1 MGRTRTSG
9 ISDDAGNKIVSKW
22 VDGERIYARLG
33 AVSQQHAEAW
43 LADRIQRIRL
53 ARERGSRPRVTFR
66 EAAVRYLTDN
76 REKLAS
82 IEAVAFHVELVD
94 PWIGDR
100 SIDEVHDETLRPF
113 KEHRLLP
120 TTTSTGKTKQASLT
134 TLNRSL
140 EVVRR
145 ILNLCARSYRHPNGL
160 TWLETAPL
168 ITIDTKQA
176 KKRARK
182 PYPLSWEEQDL
193 LFAELPP
200 DPNQQMALFKVNTG
214 TREEEVC
221 VLRWQWEIPVPELKT
236 SVFVVP
242 GRYVKNGE
250 DRLIVMNQVAQSV
263 IEARRGINAEFVFT
277 YRGIIPRNGRRT
289 HKPLTERGSGEPL
302 GCMNNGAWQAARQR
316 AAARYAEKFG
326 RPAPWGFE
334 HVRVHD
340 LKHTFG
346 RRLRAAGVGEETRK
360 VLLGHTNGDITT
372 HYSAAELAELIN
384 AVNKIDRSIATPAIT
399 LLRAAA

>member
-1 MGRTRTSG
+1 MGKTRTSG
-9 ISDDAGNKIVSKW
+9 IISDAGNKIVSKW

-33 AVSQQHAEAW
+33 KVSQEHAEKF
-43 LADRIQRIRL
+43 LADKVQRIRL
-53 ARERGSRPRVTFR
+53 AKERGSRPRVTFR
-66 EAAVRYLTDN
+66 EAAVRYLAEN
-76 REKLAS
+76 RERLAS
-82 IEAVAFHVELVD
+82 IDAAAFHVDLVD
-94 PWIGDR
+94 TWIGDLA
-100 SIDEVHDETLRPF
+100 IEDVHDETLRPF
-113 KEHRLLP
+113 KEWRLTP
-120 TTTSTGKTKQASLT
+120 QTTNGGKTTSLT
-134 TLNRSL
+134 TLNRTL

-160 TWLETAPL
+160 TWLESAPL
-168 ITIDTKQA
+168 ISIDTKQA
-176 KKRARK
+176 KKHARR

-193 LFAELPP
+193 LFAELPA
-200 DPNQQMALFKVNTG
+200 DPNRQMALFKVNTG

-221 VLRWQWEIPVPELKT
+221 MLRWQWEIKVPELNT

-263 IEARRGINAEFVFT
+263 IEARRGINVEFVFT
-277 YRGIIPRNGRRT
+277 YRGVVPRNGRRT
-289 HKPLTERGSGEPL
+289 HKPLTERGAGEPV
-302 GCMNNGAWQAARQR
+302 GCINNGGWQGARKR
-316 AAARYAEKFG
+316 AAAKYAEKFG
-326 RPAPWGFE
+326 RAAPWGFE

-372 HYSAAELAELIN
+372 HYSAAELAELIT
-384 AVNKIDRSIATPAIT
+384 AVNKIDRSLATPAIT
-399 LLRAAA
+399 LLKAAA